1 MWRTDFD
8 WTVLTIHKVTIWKKN
23 QLDLE
28 LSKKFL
34 QLTETVKCDWGKK
47 AGAPLKTKVII
58 HVRQCSVQL
67 RRKKPTK
74 TIPIFFFA
82 AADPNFNK
90 QKMVLLKVRHCCKTY
105 THKKFVN
112 ILRLEFPHALT
123 WISIKNCAMAVAAS
137 VPLLHEWM
145 QGGCHF
151 LSIKNEKKKFVST
164 LLPYLNYWRDFIV
177 PGTVGQKW
185 ENWWLSFNV
194 FFLFF

>member
-1 MWRTDFD
+1 MKKKSIGFGIIKKIPTTYWNC
-8 WTVLTIHKVTIWKKN
+8 KVWLRQK
-23 QLDLE
+23 
-28 LSKKFL
+28 SRP
-34 QLTETVKCDWGKK
+34 
-47 AGAPLKTKVII
+47 PLKTKVII
-58 HVRQCSVQL
+58 HVRQCTTL
-67 RRKKPTK
+67 KKKPTK

-123 WISIKNCAMAVAAS
+123 WISIKNCAAAVAAS

-151 LSIKNEKKKFVST
+151 LSIKNEKKKKFVST

-177 PGTVGQKW
+177 PGTVGQ
-185 ENWWLSFNV
+185 
-194 FFLFF
+194 